1 LALLQ
6 SEAIQ
11 LALDSTVLTGVLKRT
26 VPTIDRI
33 LLKASQGWV
42 ATGLQTVVLM
52 ETVGARSGLRRETVT
67 LCMPVGR
74 DLVLVGSNW
83 GRETDPAWVHNIRA
97 NPEVKVTFRGYRGT
111 AEDRELQVG
120 ERRQMWESAV
130 RYNPQYAVYQD
141 NVSRSIPV
149 ILLEMTR

>member
-97 NPEVKVTFRGYRGT
+97 NPEVKVTFRGYRGP
-111 AEDRELQVG
+111 AEARELQVG